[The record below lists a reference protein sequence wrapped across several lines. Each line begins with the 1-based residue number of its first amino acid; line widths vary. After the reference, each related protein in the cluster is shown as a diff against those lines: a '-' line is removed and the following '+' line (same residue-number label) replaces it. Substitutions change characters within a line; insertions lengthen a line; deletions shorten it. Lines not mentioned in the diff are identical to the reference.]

1 MKTFFQP
8 GPHAIQPPAM
18 RKMNQLSLLTLIM
31 EHGPISR
38 TGLAKL
44 SRLSKPTV
52 SAQVQTLIQK
62 GLVSETGLGE
72 SGRRGGKKPTHLEFN
87 ARYGCLAVGEIDS
100 LETRLAVTDLEGT
113 IIAHSEFSTQAEL
126 GAASIIERLKHR
138 LGKLLARSERKEKLC
153 LIAIAAPGR
162 VDVDRGVVLE
172 AGNIF
177 NWSSV
182 PVADALA
189 GAFKAPVLVDNCV
202 NLAALAEMNYGVAKG
217 VEDFVLVHHDTGI
230 GCGVVLGGRLH
241 RGYNWCAG
249 EIAHFILDLNQ
260 ADKDWMPRGYL
271 EMQVGA
277 DRLCERM
284 RRADVF
290 HELTQ
295 GSENGG
301 GELSALFRAW
311 KQGHAPSRQIVD
323 ELVPQLGVTIAHVAV
338 TYDPS
343 LIVLQGEIF
352 PPLLEEIEPLVKRA
366 VPWLPRLALSSLGKD
381 AALRGAVVAARAQAH
396 EEIAKAM
403 SEGTMHLRKE
413 DDTSNYQFSRLRV
426 ASGNVGSR
434 VG

>member
-1 MKTFFQP
+1 MKTFLQS
-8 GPHAIQPPAM
+8 GPQAIQPPAM
-18 RKMNQLSLLTLIM
+18 RKMNQLSLLSLIM

-38 TGLAKL
+38 TGLARL

-52 SAQVQTLIQK
+52 SAQVQSLIQK

-87 ARYGCLAVGEIDS
+87 AKYGCLAVGEIDS
-100 LETRLAVTDLEGT
+100 LETRLAVTDLNGA
-113 IIAHSEFSTQAEL
+113 IIARSVFATQTEL
-126 GAASIIERLKHR
+126 GAESIIKRLR
-138 LGKLLARSERKEKLC
+138 YGLGRLLATSEGTEKLC

-177 NWSSV
+177 NWKSFG
-182 PVADALA
+182 VADALA
-189 GAFKAPVLVDNCV
+189 SAFEAPVLVDNCV

-217 VEDFVLVHHDTGI
+217 VENFVLVHHDTGI

-241 RGYNWCAG
+241 RGSNWCAG
-249 EIAHFILDLNQ
+249 EIAHFILDLDQ
-260 ADKDWMPRGYL
+260 AGKDWMPRGYL

-277 DRLCERM
+277 DRLCERT
-284 RRADVF
+284 RRVPAF
-290 HELTQ
+290 RELMQ
-295 GSENGG
+295 RSGNGC
-301 GELSALFRAW
+301 GELAALFQAW

-323 ELVPQLGVTIAHVAV
+323 ELTLQLGVAIAHVAV

-352 PPLLEEIEPLVKRA
+352 PAVLEEIEPVVKRA

-403 SEGTMHLRKE
+403 SEGTLHSKKE
-413 DDTSNYQFSRLRV
+413 DTSNYQFSELRV
-426 ASGNVGSR
+426 ALGSVGSR
-434 VG
+434 VS